1 MSKFDMA
8 HYCLD
13 IENNVVLKN
22 ISRNLNYDVL
32 LYIAHDNHMYFIND
46 KKFIRQ
52 INHKSR
58 LGKDDIETKIIFKM
72 VQENEHKKMKSHVQS
87 MKISRLNKINDYKDC
102 MIIYQKNDL
111 TNIMITL
118 YKQNDKRLSKTTTR
132 NKKVIKITI
141 KDTCYIGN

>member
-1 MSKFDMA
+1 
-8 HYCLD
+8 
-13 IENNVVLKN
+13 
-22 ISRNLNYDVL
+22 
-32 LYIAHDNHMYFIND
+32 MYFIND